1 MGTTRVHTKR
11 WGMMVVVC
19 LPWLLLGCLVDLK
32 ERGTEIDPLLFS
44 QLQPGLSTKP
54 DVLRVLGVPTR
65 NAVVQD
71 HEAWIYDYSFEKH
84 SVLFLGLY
92 NEERKTIQQR
102 GVAVLFADE
111 RLYSYVFME

>member
-1 MGTTRVHTKR
+1 VLSL
-11 WGMMVVVC
+11 V
-19 LPWLLLGCLVDLK
+19 LQGCLVDLK
-32 ERGTEIDPLLFS
+32 ERGTEIDPLLLA
-44 QLQPGLSTKP
+44 QLQPGLSTKA

-71 HEAWIYDYSFEKH
+71 REAWMYDYSIEKH

-92 NEERKTIQQR
+92 NEERKTVQQR

-111 RLYSYVFME
+111 RLYSYVFMD

>member
-1 MGTTRVHTKR
+1 MGTTRVHIKR
-11 WGMMVVVC
+11 WGILVVVS

-71 HEAWIYDYSFEKH
+71 HEAWIYDYSIEKH

-92 NEERKTIQQR
+92 NEERKTTQQR